1 MFNTNT
7 NDNFYSGDQYENNDE
22 TQDYDH
28 NNDYYNTYDDQ
39 YFNDL
44 PEDTTEE
51 CQDPNEYIKDD
62 SFQHIQGNNDND
74 MFFSDFFENS
84 EY

>member
-1 MFNTNT
+1 MFNTNA

-28 NNDYYNTYDDQ
+28 TNDYNNAYDDQ

-51 CQDPNEYIKDD
+51 CQDPDEYIQDD
-62 SFQHIQGNNDND
+62 SFQHKQGNNDND